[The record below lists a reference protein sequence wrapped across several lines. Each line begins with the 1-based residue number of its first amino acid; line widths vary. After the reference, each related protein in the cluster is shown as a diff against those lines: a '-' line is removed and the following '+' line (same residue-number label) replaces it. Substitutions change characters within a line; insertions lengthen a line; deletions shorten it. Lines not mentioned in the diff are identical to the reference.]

1 MRRQRVPDA
10 RAFVSPGMDIFAQT
24 LRYLGSLIAEPIIRG
39 SLNLVCRA
47 QRFTRTKVGSW
58 HFWGPAEFIQLVD
71 EASKRLEAED
81 PGLLRSMTDR
91 YTVIYSPQRVFSFS
105 LWRYGGVSDPFMLWK
120 AEGVLA
126 VWIYLY
132 FDSLAVTKGR
142 WFLSAPQNS
151 IRASK
156 EANAK
161 TKEWLI
167 KHQFPAE

>member
-1 MRRQRVPDA
+1 M
-10 RAFVSPGMDIFAQT
+10 FTQT

-71 EASKRLEAED
+71 EASKRLEVQD
-81 PGLLRSMTDR
+81 PGLLRSLTDR

-105 LWRYGGVSDPFMLWK
+105 LWRYGGVSDSFMVWK

-126 VWIYLY
+126 AWIYLY
-132 FDSLAVTKGR
+132 FDSLAAANSR
-142 WFLSAPQNS
+142 WFLSVPENS
-151 IRASK
+151 IKASK
-156 EANAK
+156 DAEVK
-161 TKEWLI
+161 TREWLI
-167 KHQFPAE
+167 KHQFPAELWQAFERPR